1 MAFTRMGVEVIWPV
15 SKVPVMGISN
25 VLTVLRPPAPGLPV
39 PGLPVPGLPVP
50 GLPVPGLPAPGLPV
64 PGLPV
69 PGLPVPGLPAPGLPP
84 PGLLVLGPDI
94 LGTVPKGPRAEGW
107 LGIATLSTVGAGGLI
122 AVAGTT
128 GPGSAAAD
136 VAMSSRLI
144 SVNSVGKRITTV
156 PGTA

>member
-25 VLTVLRPPAPGLPV
+25 VLTVLRPPA
-39 PGLPVPGLPVP
+39 
-50 GLPVPGLPAPGLPV
+50 